1 MDPSKGVKIRAG
13 LLGLARKQLKACLW
27 ENTDLFTWSDAEILV
42 LNTKVSCH
50 QLAVDPAARV
60 VVQHR
65 RRQSL
70 EKAEAAEKVIKDLLK
85 ANFISEAWYSTWLSN
100 VVLVK
105 KNNGKW
111 RVC

>member
-1 MDPSKGVKIRAG
+1 MKIGVG
-13 LLGLARKQLKACLW
+13 LPGLARKQLKACLW

-65 RRQSL
+65 RRQSPEQVEAI
-70 EKAEAAEKVIKDLLK
+70 EKAVKDLLK
-85 ANFISEAWYSTWLSN
+85 ENFICEAQNRTWL
-100 VVLVK
+100 
-105 KNNGKW
+105 
-111 RVC
+111 